1 MRIIS
6 GSMDVTKI
14 DKTKLI
20 EGKNG
25 AKYLNFDII
34 VNDEPDQYGKD
45 VALTLSQTKDERT
58 AKAKKVYIGNG
69 KTVWKKEADDKPKY
83 EKEEIKINETIRGGI
98 TTPDDDSL
106 PF

>member
-34 VNDEPDQYGKD
+34 VNDEADKYGKD
-45 VALTLSQTKDERT
+45 VALTLSQTKEERT
-58 AKAKKVYIGNG
+58 AKEKKVFIGSG
-69 KTVWKKEADDKPKY
+69 KTVWKKEPQTDTNYTAPAETASNNSNAADD
-83 EKEEIKINETIRGGI
+83 
-98 TTPDDDSL
+98 L